1 MAVAPAL
8 TYPSARRI
16 ILQGDAPLRYRL
28 FYTTRKQTAL
38 IYSFATVPRVLHPYL
53 FYKSV
58 SSVVVVDPQ
67 LRYRMLTVVSRR
79 QQSMAIDII
88 RIRTFPIPYL
98 GRTTTRPIYGEQWP
112 RFAVYGSTV

>member
-1 MAVAPAL
+1 MAVVPAL

-16 ILQGDAPLRYRL
+16 LQQGDATLQYRL
-28 FYTTRKQTAL
+28 FYVARKQTAFRFNL
-38 IYSFATVPRVLHPYL
+38 AITPRFMKAQL
-53 FYKSV
+53 FYRPTV
-58 SSVVVVDPQ
+58 TNLVVDGP

-79 QQSMAIDII
+79 QQSMAVNII

-98 GRTTTRPIYGEQWP
+98 GRSTTRPIYGEQWP